1 MINSEKFNA
10 STTNWIGLWTL
21 FSKETIRFLKV
32 FYQTVLAPVVT
43 NILFLTVFLIVIDR
57 DDFVVGGV
65 SYSEFLVPGL
75 IMMQILQNA
84 FMNTTSSIMI
94 SKVQGNIVDILLPPL
109 SSLELTIALSFG
121 GVARGMIVGLA
132 STIALYFFIDMK
144 FINIFYIIFFSFSGS
159 LSLSLLGIMGGIW
172 SEKFDHMAG
181 LTAFIITPLTF
192 LSGSFYSIEKLPEIL
207 RTIAMYNP
215 FFYFIDGFRKGF
227 IGYSDINIL
236 TGIIVCLIL
245 NIILS
250 LFVYKMFETG
260 YKLRT

>member
-1 MINSEKFNA
+1 MHFKRCINNPS
-10 STTNWIGLWTL
+10 I
-21 FSKETIRFLKV
+21 
-32 FYQTVLAPVVT
+32 
-43 NILFLTVFLIVIDR
+43 FLIHCKHFFSDS
-57 DDFVVGGV
+57 FFV
-65 SYSEFLVPGL
+65 SYIHFIFNVL
-75 IMMQILQNA
+75 
-84 FMNTTSSIMI
+84 
-94 SKVQGNIVDILLPPL
+94 
-109 SSLELTIALSFG
+109 
-121 GVARGMIVGLA
+121 
-132 STIALYFFIDMK
+132 FFA
-144 FINIFYIIFFSFSGS
+144 FSGS
-159 LSLSLLGIMGGIW
+159 LTLSLLGIIGGIW
-172 SEKFDHMAG
+172 SEKFDHLAG
-181 LTAFIITPLTF
+181 LTNFLITPLTF

>member
-1 MINSEKFNA
+1 MLNNRNFDA
-10 STTNWIGLWTL
+10 SRTNWVGLWTL
-21 FSKETIRFLKV
+21 FSKETSRFLKV

-57 DDFVVGGV
+57 EDFIIGGV
-65 SYSEFLVPGL
+65 SYPEFLVPGL
-75 IMMQILQNA
+75 VMMQILQNA
-84 FMNTTSSIMI
+84 FMNTTSTIMI

-109 SSLELTIALSFG
+109 SSLELTLAISFG

-144 FINIFYIIFFSFSGS
+144 FVNFFYIIFFSLSGS
-159 LSLSLLGIMGGIW
+159 LALSLLGIMGGIW

-192 LSGSFYSIEKLPEIL
+192 LSGSFYSIEKLPFIL
-207 RTIAMYNP
+207 EFLAKYNP
-215 FFYFIDGFRKGF
+215 IFYFIDGFRAGF
-227 IGYSDINIL
+227 IGYSDAPNIN
-236 TGIIVCLIL
+236 GIIVCIVLNTIL
-245 NIILS
+245 FFL
-250 LFVYKMFETG
+250 VYKMFQTG